1 MRQKIQAIQFKMQSV
16 FSSHQ
21 AFVVLSLLLI
31 IATLVIFRLTSL
43 SNLEPSAEYIDDQTR
58 TIQPVPFNEEAIK
71 EIQALRNSNVSNPG
85 TQIQE
90 DRSNP
95 FAE

>member
-1 MRQKIQAIQFKMQSV
+1 MRQGIQKLQFKLQSI

-21 AFVVLSLLLI
+21 AFVVLSLLLV
-31 IATLVIFRLTSL
+31 IASIVIFRLISL

-58 TIQPVPFNEEAIK
+58 AIQPVPFNEEAIE
-71 EIQALRNSNVSNPG
+71 EIKALRESNVSNPG

-90 DRSNP
+90 DRNNP